1 MADKAPLW
9 VLVYFCYM
17 GVWVLVALG
26 LPLASAVCV
35 GGGEL
40 LMCVCVCVLS
50 CVDVCCCRML
60 LWCVSV
66 DDVCRAT
73 VAVIS
78 SGDEA
83 DLAMLTPFVER
94 LLTRYGDRIEILHRA
109 FVPEDKPGIR
119 LLEIW

>member
-1 MADKAPLW
+1 M
-9 VLVYFCYM
+9 C
-17 GVWVLVALG
+17 
-26 LPLASAVCV
+26 VCCRV
-35 GGGEL
+35 
-40 LMCVCVCVLS
+40 LMCVVDVCVLL
-50 CVDVCCCRML
+50 CVVV
-60 LWCVSV
+60 CVSV